1 MKIKMA
7 AIFAMTF
14 GLLIISAPLL
24 AHHGTAA
31 YDYARTVNLKATIT
45 GFVWA
50 NPHCQIEFD
59 AKDEGGNAQHWIIE
73 AFNPAM
79 LQRDGW
85 TKGRESMKPGDEVT
99 VSFHPSKNGEKVG
112 ILDKVTLAS
121 GQVLRQHAA
130 QSQAPGD
137 APYR

>member
-1 MKIKMA
+1 MKTKLVA
-7 AIFAMTF
+7 SFVLAL
-14 GLLIISAPLL
+14 GLLVVSAPLL

-31 YDYARTVNLKATIT
+31 YDYTKTLDLKATIT
-45 GFVWA
+45 AFVWA
-50 NPHCQIEFD
+50 NPHCQIEFEV
-59 AKDEGGNAQHWIIE
+59 KDDSGKAQRWIVE

-99 VSFHPSKNGEKVG
+99 ISFHPSKNGEKVG

-121 GQVLRQHAA
+121 GQVLHQHAA
-130 QSQAPGD
+130 QSQAPGE

>member
-1 MKIKMA
+1 MNAKLA
-7 AIFAMTF
+7 AFFAVTF
-14 GLLIISAPLL
+14 GLLGFSTTLL

-31 YDYARTVNLKATIT
+31 YDYTKTLSLKATVT
-45 GFVWA
+45 NFVWA

-59 AKDEGGNAQHWIIE
+59 VKDENGNAQRWIVE

-99 VSFHPSKNGEKVG
+99 ISFHPSKNGEKVG
-112 ILDKVTLAS
+112 ILDKVVLAG
-121 GQVLRQHAA
+121 GQILRQHGA
-130 QSQAPGD
+130 QSQAPGE

>member
-7 AIFAMTF
+7 AIFAMSF
-14 GLLIISAPLL
+14 GLLIISPLL
-24 AHHGTAA
+24 WAHHGTAA
-31 YDYARTVNLKATIT
+31 YDYTKTVNLKATIT

-50 NPHCQIEFD
+50 NPHCQIEFV
-59 AKDEGGNAQHWIIE
+59 AKDDSGNAQHWIIE

-112 ILDKVTLAS
+112 ILDKVTLGS

>member
-1 MKIKMA
+1 
-7 AIFAMTF
+7 
-14 GLLIISAPLL
+14 
-24 AHHGTAA
+24 
-31 YDYARTVNLKATIT
+31 
-45 GFVWA
+45 
-50 NPHCQIEFD
+50 
-59 AKDEGGNAQHWIIE
+59 
-73 AFNPAM
+73 M